1 MKKKML
7 TWRKIQ
13 VLMFLFLGDRQGS
26 FVVDVHLISSKERQ
40 NKAKIIEMYTQG
52 YKIRKWSF

>member
-1 MKKKML
+1 
-7 TWRKIQ
+7 
-13 VLMFLFLGDRQGS
+13 MFLFLGDRHGS

>member
-7 TWRKIQ
+7 TWKKIQ